1 MFCIIYIFTDIS
13 FALFFLAVYVS
24 NFNLKI
30 SEAWS
35 INALPSAYICERC
48 GKIYK
53 RKSSLRNHVR
63 DECGREPRFHCYICP
78 YRTHQKGNLLRHL
91 TVCHKGTAVPL
102 QAWSG
107 PEDSRKLRFP
117 DFMTTAQYGGKVV
130 SLTHW
135 PPLPPGNIPGT
146 HFC

>member
-1 MFCIIYIFTDIS
+1 MLGTIYICTDIP

-24 NFNLKI
+24 NLNFKI
-30 SEAWS
+30 SGAWS
-35 INALPSAYICERC
+35 INALPSAYVCERC

-91 TVCHKGTAVPL
+91 TVCHKGQVP
-102 QAWSG
+102 
-107 PEDSRKLRFP
+107 
-117 DFMTTAQYGGKVV
+117 M
-130 SLTHW
+130 
-135 PPLPPGNIPGT
+135 
-146 HFC
+146 

>member
-1 MFCIIYIFTDIS
+1 MRWTYIVLGLDFLECEAEYDTRLKGSVNIIYCWYFALCLLLYTCTDIS

-24 NFNLKI
+24 NLNFKL
-30 SEAWS
+30 SGAWS

-91 TVCHKGTAVPL
+91 TVCHKGQVP
-102 QAWSG
+102 
-107 PEDSRKLRFP
+107 
-117 DFMTTAQYGGKVV
+117 M
-130 SLTHW
+130 
-135 PPLPPGNIPGT
+135 
-146 HFC
+146 